1 MTAYPSSPPV
11 ATSYG
16 VPLAIGMAAGLAVAG
31 CVIATLFVL
40 WPQKP
45 MPSGFIQRYVGA
57 NLVTIAT
64 DYLQRSQS
72 PAQANRLDLAISW
85 PDFGPAKRIAYGKD
99 GRIEPETGEATLLV
113 TLRGADTTIAPA
125 ERVIDVYSR
134 FLEGDV
140 WSNPG
145 GLVMRRFRTGTPY
158 EGEDLFYSVP
168 DGRDFAARCPS
179 SLRNGAIGN
188 ERCLWISR
196 QDGFD
201 VETSFDASLLAQWAE
216 LREKMARAVAGL
228 AGRQ

>member
-1 MTAYPSSPPV
+1 MTAYSSSPSV

-16 VPLAIGMAAGLAVAG
+16 VPLAIGMAAGLAIAG
-31 CVIATLFVL
+31 CVIFAFFLL

-45 MPSGFIQRYVGA
+45 APSGSIQRYVGA
-57 NLVTIAT
+57 NLVTMPV
-64 DYLQRSQS
+64 DYLQRNQT
-72 PAQANRLDLAISW
+72 PVQANRLDLAISW
-85 PDFGPAKRIAYGKD
+85 PDFGPAKRLVLSAD
-99 GRIEPETGEATLLV
+99 GRIEPATGETTLLV
-113 TLRGADTTIAPA
+113 TLRGTDATIAPA

-134 FLEGDV
+134 FLEGDI

-158 EGEDLFYSVP
+158 EGEDLFYSMP

-179 SLRNGAIGN
+179 SLRNGALGN

-201 VETSFDASLLAQWAE
+201 IETSFDAALLTQWAE
-216 LREKMARAVAGL
+216 MREKMARAVSGL
-228 AGRQ
+228 AGRH